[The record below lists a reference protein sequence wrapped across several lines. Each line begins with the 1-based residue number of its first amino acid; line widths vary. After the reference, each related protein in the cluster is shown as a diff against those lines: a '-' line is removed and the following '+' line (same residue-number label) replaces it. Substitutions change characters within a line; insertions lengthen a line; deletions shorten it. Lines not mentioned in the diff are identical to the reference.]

1 MVDPPATSPMKI
13 MEAPHPKWGDMANRL
28 GPASQA
34 LAARRFF
41 SSSAEEGQH
50 RRRTTRLMRALAA
63 HHSFRR
69 RRAAPPQHRRA
80 WKIGRGAPLRKKR
93 STSTP
98 PRGLKVER
106 GERASALS
114 RKNAGR
120 GGPPPPS
127 CVCRGPLALLGTWL
141 TLLPHPPMKIMGAPH
156 QKWGDMANRLG
167 PASQALAARRFFSS
181 SAEEGQHRRRTTRL
195 MRALA
200 AHHSFRRR
208 RAAPP
213 QHRRAWK
220 IGRGAP
226 LRKNVQPPPHL
237 GA

>member
-63 HHSFRR
+63 RHSFRR

-114 RKNAGR
+114 RKKGGYPTAPQEKRGTAAPPPQKKE
-120 GGPPPPS
+120 GGPPPKKREHALVNSQKCMQGRIGGRSLCTGPNNVLPS
-127 CVCRGPLALLGTWL
+127 PCQGTVHCL
-141 TLLPHPPMKIMGAPH
+141 
-156 QKWGDMANRLG
+156 
-167 PASQALAARRFFSS
+167 
-181 SAEEGQHRRRTTRL
+181 
-195 MRALA
+195 
-200 AHHSFRRR
+200 
-208 RAAPP
+208 
-213 QHRRAWK
+213 
-220 IGRGAP
+220 
-226 LRKNVQPPPHL
+226 V
-237 GA
+237 